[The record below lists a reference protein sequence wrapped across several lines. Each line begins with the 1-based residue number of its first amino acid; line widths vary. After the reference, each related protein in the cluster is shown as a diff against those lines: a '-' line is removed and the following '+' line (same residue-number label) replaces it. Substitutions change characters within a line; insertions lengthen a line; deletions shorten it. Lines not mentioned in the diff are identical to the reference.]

1 MDKVTEKQ
9 NPKSKNLEF
18 LSTDNILYLM
28 NDEDSSISKNVR
40 KNIPII
46 TKFVN
51 ESVLRIKDGGRMFY
65 VGCGTSGRLGV
76 LDASE
81 CPPTFSVD
89 SSLIQGIIAGG
100 NKALTKSVE
109 NAEDSIEEGKNI
121 ILKNNISSK
130 DIVIG
135 ITASGSAKFVLGA
148 LSISKKKNAL
158 TALITFNEL
167 KKIKYVDCIISTIVG
182 PEIISGS
189 TRLKAGTATKMILN
203 MISTATMIKLNKVY
217 KNLMIDLKISNDKL
231 QNRAVN
237 IISKLTSENI
247 SKSEKLLSQ
256 SKGNLK
262 SAILMYKLKITY
274 SKSLK
279 LIKQYNGNISKILRD
294 NLKC

>member
-9 NPKSKNLEF
+9 NTKSNNLDF

-28 NDEDSSISKNVR
+28 NDEDESISENVR

-46 TKFVN
+46 SKLVN
-51 ESVLRIKDGGRMFY
+51 ESVLRIKNGGRIFY

-89 SSLIQGIIAGG
+89 SSLIQGVIAGG
-100 NKALTKSVE
+100 NRALTKSVE
-109 NAEDSIEEGKNI
+109 NAEDSIEEGKKV

-130 DIVIG
+130 DVVIG
-135 ITASGSAKFVLGA
+135 ITASGSAKFVHGA

-158 TALITFNEL
+158 TALITFNEV
-167 KKIKYVDCIISTIVG
+167 KINKYVDYLISTIVG

-237 IISKLTSENI
+237 IISKLTLENM
-247 SKSEKLLSQ
+247 SKSEILLSQ

-274 SKSLK
+274 SESLK
-279 LIKQYNGNISKILRD
+279 LIKQYNGNIGAILHN